1 MMKTLPFNIDGI
13 YPLNS
18 IQELQSMSE
27 GSEKPWVFEF
37 VGVQET
43 FDLSKDPWAQG
54 GQEHGDHL
62 SAFLHTGEILI
73 PDSAYDET
81 VEFFKNFRDEHLQ
94 TNNPNEIVEY
104 FSGVM
109 TANGKAYTD
118 VDEVY
123 REAIVE
129 LANDII
135 FTDRDLD
142 DIKDF
147 EVSLR

>member
-1 MMKTLPFNIDGI
+1 MKTLPFNIDGI
-13 YPLNS
+13 YLVDRVL
-18 IQELQSMSE
+18 ELQSMSE

-37 VGVQET
+37 IGSEYT
-43 FDLSKDPWAQG
+43 FDLSKVPWAQG
-54 GQEHGDHL
+54 GQEPGDHL
-62 SAFLHTGEILI
+62 SAFLHTGKILI

-81 VEFFKNFRDEHLQ
+81 VEFFKKFRDEHLQ
-94 TNNPNEIVEY
+94 TNDPNEIVEY
-104 FSGVM
+104 YAGVM

-118 VDEVY
+118 IDEVY